1 MKVTHWF
8 LFLFQEETNTSEIGK
23 MLRTCIKQSRRISS
37 FTAKNLHA
45 SVVRAQQYTAPTLAG
60 LTDEQA
66 IKVQTINNNLRARHV
81 QIEAEMDPADKD
93 VARRKRMIY
102 RSKQRGWLEADILMG
117 SWAVEFV
124 PTLSHAQL
132 DEYETILN
140 EETIDIFNYI
150 TGKDALPDRL
160 KDLSLMKDLQ
170 AYALK
175 SKVFDPIRYAEI
187 KKTSNLT

>member
-1 MKVTHWF
+1 MFRLVAQKLSKAPAVC
-8 LFLFQEETNTSEIGK
+8 TSFRKFHIAVN
-23 MLRTCIKQSRRISS
+23 S
-37 FTAKNLHA
+37 
-45 SVVRAQQYTAPTLAG
+45 AQQYTAPSLIG
-60 LTDEQA
+60 LSEEQV
-66 IKVQTINNNLRARHV
+66 IKVEAMNNSLRARHV
-81 QIEAEMDPADKD
+81 LIEAEMVPADKD

-124 PTLSHAQL
+124 PGLSHDQL

-150 TGKDALPDRL
+150 TGKDALPERL
-160 KDLSLMKDLQ
+160 QGLSLMKDLQ
-170 AYALK
+170 AYALR

>member
-1 MKVTHWF
+1 MFRQAVTC
-8 LFLFQEETNTSEIGK
+8 TSRSASIRGSVK
-23 MLRTCIKQSRRISS
+23 SFHVSS
-37 FTAKNLHA
+37 CLSAQ
-45 SVVRAQQYTAPTLAG
+45 QQYTAPSLIG
-60 LTDEQA
+60 LSEEQA
-66 IKVQTINNNLRARHV
+66 TKVQAINQSLRARHV
-81 QIEAEMDPADKD
+81 QIEAQMDPADKD

-102 RSKQRGWLEADILMG
+102 RSKQRGWLEADTLMG
-117 SWAVEFV
+117 SWAVEYV

-160 KDLSLMKDLQ
+160 KDLTLMKDLQ
-170 AYALK
+170 AYALR